1 MKIKY
6 IDGKRFRWGI
16 KAGAQKVYD
25 NQDYLNDINVFPVPD
40 SDTGSN
46 MASTLKT
53 VVEGLTETDDDS
65 LGSNSRRIAD
75 SALMGARGNSGVI
88 LAQFFHGLAK
98 ALEEKVRITTEHFGH
113 AVQQA
118 KNAAYEALSQP
129 KEGTI
134 LTVIKDWAENICENS
149 RKTFDFQE
157 LLHNGLET
165 AKRSLEATK
174 TKLESLKSANVVDAG
189 AQGFVYILE
198 GITHFIKRGR
208 LKDIQLKP
216 TLKIVES
223 VAHTEMKLED
233 IRYRYCSECLIEGHQ
248 MDLKSLRHQI
258 EPYGDSV
265 VVAGSED
272 RARLHIH
279 SNDPATVF
287 TIAHQYGD
295 LVQQKADDMK
305 MQYLV
310 AHNPHPPIALVVDSA
325 CDLSQDF
332 IEQHLVHVIPVRVT
346 FGKSTYIDKIT
357 ITPENFYQMLDTE
370 PHHPRTSQPPPADFR
385 NLYTF
390 LLTHYDSII
399 SIHIPEAA
407 SGTYQNAIAAAK
419 EFPAGKISVIDGKS
433 LSIGLGFIAER
444 VVQLINQGLEHSEIV
459 RQIREY
465 CRQTQIFVSIP
476 NLKYLMKSGRISKA
490 KGIIAKIFNVKP
502 ILNLDQRGMPQ
513 IFAKSFS
520 DMGSVKKML
529 GYVLD
534 FVKNKK
540 QVRFAVVHAN
550 NIQKAHYIVQR
561 LKEKF
566 GDVQIP
572 ILPVCPVLGAHAG
585 NGAAAVG
592 ITWE

>member
-1 MKIKY
+1 VKIKY

-53 VVEGLTETDDDS
+53 VVEGLTETADDS
-65 LGSNSRRIAD
+65 LGSSSRKIAD

-118 KNAAYEALSQP
+118 KKAAYEALSQP

-134 LTVIKDWAENICENS
+134 LTVIKDWAENIFENS

-157 LLHNGLET
+157 LLHNSLET

-198 GITHFIKRGR
+198 GITHFIKGGR
-208 LKDIQLKP
+208 LKDIQQAP
-216 TLKIVES
+216 ALKIVES

-233 IRYRYCSECLIEGHQ
+233 IKYRYCSECLIEGHQ
-248 MDLKSLRHQI
+248 MDLKTLRRQI

-287 TIAHQYGD
+287 AIAHQYGD

-310 AHNPHPPIALVVDSA
+310 SHNPHPPIALVVDSA

-332 IEQHLVHVIPVRVT
+332 IEQHLVHVIPVRVA

-385 NLYTF
+385 NLYAF
-390 LLTHYDSII
+390 LLTYYDSII

-407 SGTYQNAIAAAK
+407 SGTYQNAVTAAR

-444 VVQLINQGLEHSEIV
+444 VVQLIDQGLEHSEIV
-459 RQIREY
+459 RRIKEY
-465 CRQTQIFVSIP
+465 CQQTQIFVSIP

-490 KGIIAKIFNVKP
+490 KGIIAKMFNVKP